1 MQQIL
6 TKTFLLIK
14 LYILSYCKFE
24 RVSTFIF
31 RPYPSWEMQKIGRCS
46 SFQFVQSM
54 EIDPEGRMWMADNGY
69 VGNTKNPL
77 CPPKLYIIDLKT
89 DKIVKVSQKYLRICI
104 FFPIFDV
111 KFDYGLCHISN
122 IFSF

>member
-1 MQQIL
+1 ML
-6 TKTFLLIK
+6 KIK

-89 DKIVKVSQKYLRICI
+89 DKIVKVSRKYLRICI
-104 FFPIFDV
+104 FTLYRFMFSDS
-111 KFDYGLCHISN
+111 LISQ
-122 IFSF
+122 ILFSF

>member
-6 TKTFLLIK
+6 TKTFLLRKIK

-89 DKIVKVSQKYLRICI
+89 DKIVKVSQECLRICI
-104 FFPIFDV
+104 FFPILDRFNR
-111 KFDYGLCHISN
+111 GQT
-122 IFSF
+122 